1 MEIEKYKTIFDYCRK
16 IFANI
21 KKFLKKYHKL
31 IKINKSSQ
39 TDQQIWFYP
48 YWMRIKPYFNC

>member
-1 MEIEKYKTIFDYCRK
+1 MEIEKYKTIFDYCTK

-39 TDQQIWFYP
+39 TD
-48 YWMRIKPYFNC
+48 

>member
-1 MEIEKYKTIFDYCRK
+1 MYKSCSKFNMYKIMEIEKYKTIFDYCTK

-39 TDQQIWFYP
+39 TD
-48 YWMRIKPYFNC
+48 